1 MEAVFGAFHK
11 GLVSLNLF
19 IHCKVKEGDEY
30 KQRLEEDRQ
39 FFRTV
44 EEVYGKA
51 IADNKDT
58 FWGPLLMIM
67 QTSFLTSDQIPQY
80 EQFSE
85 AAKNSFYGRKVKDE
99 ILPVGG
105 VGSTLLDFTLHKED
119 GTPVKFDDLIKGKKY
134 LYIDFWAS
142 WCAPC
147 RKEIPNVK
155 ANYEKY
161 KDKGFEVVG
170 ISIDTNK
177 AAWQKAC
184 EKEQLQ
190 WPSFLDKDVANLF
203 KVRAVP
209 TIYIVDANG
218 KIVAMND
225 EIRGEKLGEKLAE
238 LFK

>member
-1 MEAVFGAFHK
+1 
-11 GLVSLNLF
+11 
-19 IHCKVKEGDEY
+19 
-30 KQRLEEDRQ
+30 
-39 FFRTV
+39 
-44 EEVYGKA
+44 
-51 IADNKDT
+51 
-58 FWGPLLMIM
+58 MIM
-67 QTSFLTSDQIPQY
+67 QTSFLTADQIPQY

-119 GTPVKFDDLIKGKKY
+119 GTPVKFNDLIKGKKY